1 MSCDLALS
9 VARGREHPEE
19 TLRPAGEGRECD
31 PKAKERAMAI
41 ANYSVLTGKPT
52 AGKVVTGASRH
63 YQITVASASRAGTPA
78 ETFTVA
84 VNIES
89 VDGSEVLYAIEQSF
103 TPPDAAGLASL
114 ATGVTALQSEPG
126 GLALDY
132 VREEVAGKLMITR
145 AAMTPLPKAVS
156 GAVQGAADE
165 AREVASRAL
174 ENAVVALL
182 DAAIAAGDAVVYAF
196 GSAYADGGVVDGI
209 HDIHM
214 NQGNPVSGGG
224 KSSGGGH
231 GGDNGV
237 WQDGALF
244 LEMGGMWT
252 AVFLA
257 FQTESWVTD
266 AAGDPAATV
275 HRHHAMEG

>member
-1 MSCDLALS
+1 M
-9 VARGREHPEE
+9 P
-19 TLRPAGEGRECD
+19 
-31 PKAKERAMAI
+31 I
-41 ANYSVLTGKPT
+41 ASYSVLKGQPT

-63 YQITVASASRAGTPA
+63 YQITVEAESQAGTPA

-103 TPPDAAGLASL
+103 VPPDAAGLGAL
-114 ATGVTALQSEPG
+114 AVGMTALQRAPG

-132 VREEVAGKLMITR
+132 VREEIAGKPMIPR
-145 AAMTPLPKAVS
+145 AAMTLLPEAVR
-156 GAVQGAADE
+156 GAVKGAAEE
-165 AREVASRAL
+165 AREMASRAL

-182 DAAIAAGDAVVYAF
+182 EAAIAAGDATVYAF
-196 GSAYADGGVVDGI
+196 GSAFADGGVVDGI

-224 KSSGGGH
+224 KSNGGH

-244 LEMGGMWT
+244 LEMGGVWT

-257 FQTESWVTD
+257 FQTESWTTD

-275 HRHHAMEG
+275 HRHPMLEG